1 MGFPWKQFAKIGLN
15 VAGAT
20 VGGPLPAL
28 VRESQKHLAQPDDD
42 DKGHDYV
49 ALGIR
54 QIIGA
59 SFPKALLPLDNI
71 ALSWASIAAQ
81 DHKEEEEE
89 DNMEDDAGSS
99 IDIIKHFEGWRDKP
113 YLCPAGEWTIGF
125 GRNFEAAPF
134 TNVEKQ
140 ELRLLDGG
148 DYSYRP
154 EQEKRSTK
162 GTNLIDLAGRDWD
175 RNPLSKDEGN
185 YLLKGFY
192 ETCAEQADVLLRGA
206 SSRLRQEAKDIVAR
220 MIYQMGYSGVGKF
233 RNMLK
238 ALKEGS
244 PDYLTAGHEMRD
256 SKWYAQTRSRAESEA
271 KLMEGLA

>member
-42 DKGHDYV
+42 DQGHDYV

-192 ETCAEQADVLLRGA
+192 ETCAEQADVLFARSFFSTAAGGKGYRGQDDLPDGIFWSRQVQKHA
-206 SSRLRQEAKDIVAR
+206 QSTQGGFSRLLNRWPRDAR
-220 MIYQMGYSGVGKF
+220 F
-233 RNMLK
+233 
-238 ALKEGS
+238 
-244 PDYLTAGHEMRD
+244 
-256 SKWYAQTRSRAESEA
+256 
-271 KLMEGLA
+271 